1 LPLALPVTAALLIV
15 DGAFFVANLWKIAD
29 GGWLPLTFAAL
40 LFIVMVTWRTGV
52 EAIRATL
59 AQPAADGEKFLAD
72 LKSGAIPRVEGTT
85 IFLTRSTQ
93 RVSRLV
99 MNHAR
104 FVGALPRNVIALGVF
119 FEDTPRVRG
128 LNCTLVE
135 HIGEGLWHVI
145 VKFGFFEIP
154 DVRAALSQAQALGHA
169 IDLSEAKFVGSRDLV
184 VSKKVSPAL
193 KGWRM
198 TLFAF
203 LYRNSAKV
211 VDRFNLEPE
220 RVVEIARQIEI

>member
-1 LPLALPVTAALLIV
+1 MYPPRYGSSWLTVQPRAVAWASTASM
-15 DGAFFVANLWKIAD
+15 K
-29 GGWLPLTFAAL
+29 
-40 LFIVMVTWRTGV
+40 
-52 EAIRATL
+52 RASAVVL
-59 AQPAADGEKFLAD
+59 
-72 LKSGAIPRVEGTT
+72 PRVPGTT

-93 RVSRLV
+93 RISRLV
-99 MNHAR
+99 MDHAR
-104 FVGALPRNVIALGVF
+104 FVGVLPSNVIALGVF

-128 LNCTLVE
+128 PNCTLVE
-135 HIGEGLWHVI
+135 HIDEGLWHVI

-154 DVRAALSQAQALGHA
+154 DVGAALSQAQGLDPG
-169 IDLSEAKFVGSRDLV
+169 IDLAEAKFVGSRDLV
-184 VSKKVSPAL
+184 VRKKIRPAL